1 MVTMVRTFRRPD
13 LHRQQGSA
21 VLAVVLI
28 TFLFSAIVISAVV
41 LAHVEVVVSGRYAH
55 VVEARYAADAALQ
68 AAVAELRTIADWTS
82 VIDGRARSSLVEGE
96 LAGSV
101 TARLEAET
109 ASSPLPA
116 RRAVRWRPF
125 LWKSMDA
132 LAARDPPSRVFVVVW
147 VGNDEADVAGADSA
161 DTNATV
167 LVRAEAVES
176 GGARRIV
183 EGVVSR
189 QPQSGGG
196 LYSEDSAAAEA
207 RRRRVAILNWREVR

>member
-1 MVTMVRTFRRPD
+1 MMRTCRRPD

-21 VLAVVLI
+21 VLAVVLV
-28 TFLFSAIVISAVV
+28 TVLFSAIAISAVV
-41 LAHVEVVVSGRYAH
+41 LAHVELVVSGRFAR

-82 VIDGRARSSLVEGE
+82 VIDGSARSSLVEGE
-96 LAGSV
+96 WVGSV

-132 LAARDPPSRVFVVVW
+132 LAARDPPSRVLVIVW
-147 VGNDEADVAGADSA
+147 VGNDEDDAGADSA

-167 LVRAEAVES
+167 LVRAEAVEP
-176 GGARRIV
+176 GGSRRIV
-183 EGVVSR
+183 EGIVSR
-189 QPQSGGG
+189 QSEGGG
-196 LYSEDSAAAEA
+196 LYSEDSAAAET
-207 RRRRVAILNWREVR
+207 RRRRVAVLNWREVR